1 MIGKKAGAAY
11 DDAPWLIISTT
22 RISIAEACPT
32 MLILPAEHELEGGGG
47 LTDIIMSLFWQQC
60 RPYLGTSA
68 MSHAKAI
75 LQHRRPLAS
84 GHRIQSS
91 CSMAAGL

>member
-32 MLILPAEHELEGGGG
+32 MLILRLN
-47 LTDIIMSLFWQQC
+47 MS
-60 RPYLGTSA
+60 S
-68 MSHAKAI
+68 KVVVV
-75 LQHRRPLAS
+75 
-84 GHRIQSS
+84 
-91 CSMAAGL
+91 